1 MVERVE
7 TVLKIETLY
16 KVVLFTAV
24 VSTND
29 TIVIE
34 DLETI
39 VGLAILK
46 QMDGTSVAATKSA
59 NTITITETGLTDVPV
74 VGIATGSGVG

>member
-24 VSTND
+24 VSSND
-29 TIVIE
+29 TIVID

-46 QMDGTSVAATKSA
+46 QIDGTSVTATKSA
-59 NTITITETGLTDVPV
+59 NTITITEAGLTDVPV